1 MSRDLFW
8 TFLEAEHAKAE
19 AFCRK
24 LAGNREDGDDLYQDA
39 LLTAMRKVRTLRDPN
54 AFRPWLYRIMVNTYK
69 NRVQGPWWR
78 RRVALTP
85 ELCETRFSAD
95 PSEAYAA
102 RRWLKRA
109 FAALKPEDRALIT
122 LFELE
127 GWTIQELARLNHR
140 PAGTIKARLARART
154 RMRKAI
160 EKHLPAESTKPV
172 KEGSGAEYAL
182 PQSEPYG
189 DR

>member
-1 MSRDLFW
+1 MNNDLFW
-8 TFLEAEHAKAE
+8 TILEAEHAKAE

-39 LLTAMRKVRTLRDPN
+39 VLTAMRKVRSLRDPN
-54 AFRPWLYRIMVNTYK
+54 AFRPWLYRIMVNTFK

-85 ELCETRFSAD
+85 ELSDARVSAD

-102 RRWLKRA
+102 RRWLVRG
-109 FAALKPEDRALIT
+109 FTALKPEDRALIT

-127 GWTIQELARLNHR
+127 GWTIDELAKLKRR
-140 PAGTIKARLARART
+140 PTGTIKARLARARKK
-154 RMRKAI
+154 MRKAI
-160 EKHLPAESTKPV
+160 EDHLPAESTKRN
-172 KEGSGAEYAL
+172 KKGSGAEYAL
-182 PQSEPYG
+182 PQSKTTR
-189 DR
+189 D